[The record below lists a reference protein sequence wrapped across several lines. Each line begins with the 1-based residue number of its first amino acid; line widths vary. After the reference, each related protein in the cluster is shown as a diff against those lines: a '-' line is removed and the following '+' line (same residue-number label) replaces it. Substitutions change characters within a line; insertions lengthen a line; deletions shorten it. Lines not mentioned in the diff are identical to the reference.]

1 MNRSR
6 FLKLAVFSALLIIY
20 FVFLGCGCCRTTAE
34 VYPVEKI
41 IVYGVEYKNTGE
53 VIWQDGLMAFD
64 FTWVLE
70 KLNVVL
76 EWDNNIAHFSLNETE
91 YIFDQDRLILRE
103 KVKEEENY
111 LVYGS
116 GRQFIGIVNEKMYV
130 DSTSLIGAL
139 FELKLY
145 SYVETDSKSNSVSIV
160 ANQNYP

>member
-1 MNRSR
+1 
-6 FLKLAVFSALLIIY
+6 
-20 FVFLGCGCCRTTAE
+20 
-34 VYPVEKI
+34 
-41 IVYGVEYKNTGE
+41 
-53 VIWQDGLMAFD
+53 MAFD

-160 ANQNYP
+160 ANPNYP

>member
-1 MNRSR
+1 MKLSLFSR
-6 FLKLAVFSALLIIY
+6 LAVISAQLIMC
-20 FVFLGCGCCRTTAE
+20 FVFSGCGCHRATAE

-145 SYVETDSKSNSVSIV
+145 SYIETDLKFNSVSIV
-160 ANQNYP
+160 ANPNY

>member
-1 MNRSR
+1 MKLSLFSR
-6 FLKLAVFSALLIIY
+6 LAVISAQLIMC
-20 FVFLGCGCCRTTAE
+20 FVFSGCGCHRATAE

-145 SYVETDSKSNSVSIV
+145 SYIETDLKSNSVSIV
-160 ANQNYP
+160 ANPNY

>member
-1 MNRSR
+1 MNLSR
-6 FLKLAVFSALLIIY
+6 FLKLAVFSALLIIC
-20 FVFLGCGCCRTTAE
+20 FVFLGCGCCRTTDE
-34 VYPVEKI
+34 EYLVEKI

-139 FELKLY
+139 FDLKLY
-145 SYVETDSKSNSVSIV
+145 SYVEMDSKTNSVSIV
-160 ANQNYP
+160 ANPNYP